1 MSILGKSTYSRAATR
16 IAPTETDIGSIGQM
30 STEPSNKH
38 QIQDVDIA
46 ITVDVSEV
54 FGLGVGFAFKVGGL
68 VGFCFNQMSTEL

>member
-1 MSILGKSTYSRAATR
+1 
-16 IAPTETDIGSIGQM
+16 M

-46 ITVDVSEV
+46 ITVGVSEV
-54 FGLGVGFAFKVGGL
+54 FGLGVDFAVKVGEL

>member
-1 MSILGKSTYSRAATR
+1 
-16 IAPTETDIGSIGQM
+16 M

-54 FGLGVGFAFKVGGL
+54 FGLGVDFAVKVGEL
-68 VGFCFNQMSTEL
+68 VGFCFNQMSTELQLLNRFNSILIYINQFVIHYQCFNP

>member
-1 MSILGKSTYSRAATR
+1 
-16 IAPTETDIGSIGQM
+16 M